1 MFIQTLLGCVG
12 GDVGGAEAVPGPG
25 LDAVEHPG
33 PGAWGEAGG
42 GRQPQ
47 PVLQL
52 TPVLLLLGLGPT
64 ADSLR
69 QVLVVTQLMC
79 RGGAAVVHSDILN
92 NSLDVEY

>member
-1 MFIQTLLGCVG
+1 MLGCVA
-12 GDVGGAEAVPGPG
+12 GDVCGAEAVPGPG

-33 PGAWGEAGG
+33 PGAGCEAGG

-52 TPVLLLLGLGPT
+52 APALLILSLGST

-69 QVLVVTQLMC
+69 QGLVVAQLVC
-79 RGGAAVVHSDILN
+79 GGSAAVVHSDILN
-92 NSLDVEY
+92 KSLDV